1 MQVKKDL
8 AHQHSGHALDAQCPK
23 KTLNLIPN
31 YPLTLE
37 MFGFITLFQNSE
49 RAVAHVPGKLC
60 RVFRFAWERSR
71 IGHG

>member
-1 MQVKKDL
+1 MQVKEYSRTNTL
-8 AHQHSGHALDAQCPK
+8 AMRSNALK
-23 KTLNLIPN
+23 KPWSLIPN

-49 RAVAHVPGKLC
+49 RAVAHMPGKLC

>member
-1 MQVKKDL
+1 M
-8 AHQHSGHALDAQCPK
+8 S
-23 KTLNLIPN
+23 
-31 YPLTLE
+31 
-37 MFGFITLFQNSE
+37 SE